1 MKLLKTLRAHWKKSI
16 FGFSSLTYGTYY
28 LVERKHT
35 QELLQAYCYEALKYS
50 QDKVSPEQSLKRV
63 TIFLNPIAN
72 QERGRFLYEKNVAP
86 LLHLAGLDVRL
97 IRLDKNSE
105 ANEYMKEIDM
115 NDTDCIVVA
124 GGNATLNE
132 VISGLI
138 SRPDASEF
146 LRRISIGV
154 IPIGETNKFAEK
166 WLENFGPKR
175 SKEKELRFLADS
187 AMSIITGLTKPI
199 DLLQVTLNRPLNL
212 DKPDETNN
220 ELGKLDVK
228 KTGAYS
234 LLKEKKIYALS
245 NISFGFVT
253 EIDANIDKYW
263 YYGWLK
269 SRMNEYFMRRFLR
282 ISPLKYELK
291 YKLQCNGCSKCLN
304 EHDLRN
310 ALETLINKSSAN
322 SPKTNSSSLV
332 NRDLKESR
340 SSMIQLFYNLFFKI
354 GSIKLKETPEQ
365 LETKL
370 KQVRLLNTLIEKSK
384 QINENC
390 NKVYEATLM
399 QTHLIARVNES
410 SEYSKEEQASFEE
423 GKSEKSYIDVAI
435 VKDPEYNLKD
445 MFLAERKEYKEFQ
458 VRKLTN
464 ATEKKF
470 PEERENEFRIEIDGE
485 IYKLD
490 NKHNDLA
497 IRIEH
502 LEKCINFLR
511 PDPNL
516 CKNIK
521 SNSESKLY
529 LKKMRLEMEKNSKN
543 INFPTIR
550 PFENLY
556 LSYWNYK

>member
-1 MKLLKTLRAHWKKSI
+1 MKLLKTLRNNWKKSL

-28 LVERKHT
+28 LLERKRT

-50 QDKVSPEQSLKRV
+50 KDKVSPEQNVKRV

-115 NDTDCIVVA
+115 SSTDCIVVA

-132 VISGLI
+132 VITGLI
-138 SRPDASEF
+138 SRSDASEF
-146 LRRISIGV
+146 LRRISIGL
-154 IPIGETNKFAEK
+154 IPIGETNRFAEK
-166 WLENFGPKR
+166 WLDNFGPKR
-175 SKEKELRFLADS
+175 SKEKELRLLADS

-199 DLLQVTLNRPLNL
+199 DLMKITLNRQSNS
-212 DKPDETNN
+212 DKTPEIDDDALQLER
-220 ELGKLDVK
+220 K

-234 LLKEKKIYALS
+234 LLKENKIYSLS
-245 NISFGFVT
+245 NVSFGFVT
-253 EIDANIDKYW
+253 ETDANVDSYW

-269 SRMNEYFMRRFLR
+269 SRMNEYFMKRFLQ

-304 EHDLRN
+304 ERELRST
-310 ALETLINKSSAN
+310 LETLINKSSGR
-322 SPKTNSSSLV
+322 SRKTNSTIGE
-332 NRDLKESR
+332 NRDAKESR
-340 SSMIQLFYNLFFKI
+340 SSLIQLFYNLFFKI
-354 GSIKLKETPEQ
+354 GSIKIKETPEQ
-365 LETKL
+365 LESKL
-370 KQVRLLNTLIEKSK
+370 KQVRLLNTLIEKS
-384 QINENC
+384 QRINEDC
-390 NKVYEATLM
+390 NKTYEAKLT
-399 QTHLIARVNES
+399 QTHLIARINES
-410 SEYSKEEQASFEE
+410 SEYSKEEQAAYEE

-435 VKDPEYNLKD
+435 VKDPEFNIKD
-445 MFLAERKEYKEFQ
+445 MFLAQRKEFKEFQ
-458 VRKLTN
+458 VRKLQN
-464 ATEKKF
+464 SAESKF
-470 PEERENEFRIEIDGE
+470 AQKRENEFRIEIDGE
-485 IYKLD
+485 IYKLG
-490 NKHNDLA
+490 NTNNDLT
-497 IRIEH
+497 IRVEH

-516 CKNIK
+516 CNNIK
-521 SNSESKLY
+521 INSESKIY
-529 LKKMRLEMEKNSKN
+529 LKNMRLEMEKKSKN
-543 INFPTIR
+543 VDFPSIR